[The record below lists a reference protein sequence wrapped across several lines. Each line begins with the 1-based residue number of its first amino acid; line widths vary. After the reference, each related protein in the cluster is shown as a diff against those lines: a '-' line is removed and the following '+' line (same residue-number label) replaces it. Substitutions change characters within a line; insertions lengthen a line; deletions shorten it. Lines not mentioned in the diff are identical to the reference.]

1 MPSFSNP
8 IQNKAILLRVRDP
21 NLIPFTSSLFQTLE
35 MDPKRRGTPAYS
47 RNYDS
52 EYQRPRKFQRTNPY
66 NQDQVNLCDVEK
78 TLWRLY
84 TRSFYTSI
92 IMYVRKFPFYTMYL
106 PDSNVTLPTSNPV
119 CTASTTSVF
128 CQTVQPSTSLICTV
142 SDIESFMEI

>member
-1 MPSFSNP
+1 
-8 IQNKAILLRVRDP
+8 
-21 NLIPFTSSLFQTLE
+21 
-35 MDPKRRGTPAYS
+35 MDPKRRGTPAYNRS
-47 RNYDS
+47 YDS

-119 CTASTTSVF
+119 CTASATSVYSSNS
-128 CQTVQPSTSLICTV
+128 STFIFIDPHCV
-142 SDIESFMEI
+142 RHRIFYGEPKDESTPCI